1 MVLDSD
7 QRPCDDGCWRCILGY
22 SCKILLDSVAPCG
35 ARLTTFEVSFPRIIL
50 AEFNTHRMLSRN
62 SASSRAIPV
71 EKMLRRVLDDPF
83 IPVHWGKNQAGMQ
96 AERELT
102 VAEQERALSQWL
114 LARDEMVLRVRQ
126 MLDIGLHKQ
135 VTNRLLEPWMY
146 HTCVVSATEWQNFF
160 ALRCHPAAM
169 PEIRRIAEMMRDAY
183 VASVPQRINAD
194 DWHLPFVTDE
204 DRSAVVELTPDPAGT
219 EYRDFMVRVTD
230 TLKKVSASRCARV
243 SYLTH
248 DGKRDLQADI
258 DLCDRLAGS
267 GHMSPLEHVAQA
279 LDEREWHGNFCGWYQ
294 YRKEFPSEAV
304 FLG

>member
-1 MVLDSD
+1 M
-7 QRPCDDGCWRCILGY
+7 
-22 SCKILLDSVAPCG
+22 
-35 ARLTTFEVSFPRIIL
+35 SFPRIIL

-160 ALRCHPAAM
+160 ALRCHLAAM
-169 PEIRRIAEMMRDAY
+169 PEIRCIAEMMRDAY
-183 VASVPQRINAD
+183 VASVPQRINAG
-194 DWHLPFVTDE
+194 DWHLPFVMDA

-219 EYRDFMVRVTD
+219 EYRDFAARVTD
-230 TLKKVSASRCARV
+230 TLKKVSAGRCARV

-294 YRKEFPSEAV
+294 YRKEFPGEAV
-304 FLG
+304 FVTEVSK